1 MYVINVYPRSQ
12 KNIQPDYDSLKNR
25 LQNIQ
30 NSDKTTYEE
39 WVATLLTDYIDIIEK
54 IIEKGIEKGWRA
66 DIDSILN

>member
-12 KNIQPDYDSLKNR
+12 KNIQLDYDSIKNR
-25 LQNIQ
+25 LQNIK

-54 IIEKGIEKGWRA
+54 IIKKG
-66 DIDSILN
+66 N